1 MGNRKR
7 TGKDSREGDAGESEE
22 EPIDPEKPK
31 GSLMNQLTKSPLAME
46 VRSLVVERWRNQI
59 TRKKMAT
66 FHIPISFWQLKEV
79 Y

>member
-46 VRSLVVERWRNQI
+46 VRSLVVER
-59 TRKKMAT
+59 
-66 FHIPISFWQLKEV
+66 
-79 Y
+79 

>member
-31 GSLMNQLTKSPLAME
+31 GSLMNQLTKSTLAMKI
-46 VRSLVVERWRNQI
+46 RSLVVGRWRNQI
-59 TRKKMAT
+59 TIKMAT
-66 FHIPISFWQLKEV
+66 FPIPISF
-79 Y
+79 